1 MPSSQQAAAL
11 AWIMERQ
18 EVSPDKALQD
28 LEEKLEQTEK
38 QILEIDALER
48 DDAANSQKQETKNP
62 FKLTCELNAAIDVL
76 KSIGHA
82 RLGSI
87 DSIAPVLLN
96 MLEAMYEKVSSGD
109 GARQTLLQR
118 CFGMVDDASTKE
130 SLSKAAEMKTL
141 QDLKDKF
148 GGPEATPIGSF
159 LFSTKWAAGGA
170 LYAIRAFFSAQTKKE
185 ASKTKGKWL
194 LLPLSDVQLRNTN
207 VKILLQNVQDYSWVS
222 SMQVHGS
229 LAKYIDGRL
238 VSATIVT

>member
-1 MPSSQQAAAL
+1 MAAKLMPSSQQAAAL

-96 MLEAMYEKVSSGD
+96 MLEAMYENLSSGD
-109 GARQTLLQR
+109 GARQTL
-118 CFGMVDDASTKE
+118 
-130 SLSKAAEMKTL
+130 SL
-141 QDLKDKF
+141 
-148 GGPEATPIGSF
+148 IH
-159 LFSTKWAAGGA
+159 
-170 LYAIRAFFSAQTKKE
+170 I
-185 ASKTKGKWL
+185 
-194 LLPLSDVQLRNTN
+194 
-207 VKILLQNVQDYSWVS
+207 
-222 SMQVHGS
+222 
-229 LAKYIDGRL
+229 
-238 VSATIVT
+238 

>member
-1 MPSSQQAAAL
+1 MVHVPVTSKSGDSTSSDSSSSSDSDSSTADSDVEVMPQLDPDDKPLTSLISQPKSKPKAKPKAKGRPQKMAAKLMPSSQQAAAL

-48 DDAANSQKQETKNP
+48 DDAANSQKQETKTP

-96 MLEAMYEKVSSGD
+96 MLEVMYEKVSSGD
-109 GARQTLLQR
+109 GARQTLQQT
-118 CFGMVDDASTKE
+118 CFGMVDL
-130 SLSKAAEMKTL
+130 SL
-141 QDLKDKF
+141 
-148 GGPEATPIGSF
+148 IH
-159 LFSTKWAAGGA
+159 
-170 LYAIRAFFSAQTKKE
+170 I
-185 ASKTKGKWL
+185 
-194 LLPLSDVQLRNTN
+194 
-207 VKILLQNVQDYSWVS
+207 
-222 SMQVHGS
+222 
-229 LAKYIDGRL
+229 
-238 VSATIVT
+238 